1 MLPAQRHQRIIE
13 ALGRKGT
20 VRTEDLAALLGV
32 SHETVRRDLAILER
46 RALLVRV
53 HGGAT
58 SAPSGTGEELS
69 YLERSTSQSEAKA
82 VIGELAAQLLRPGQ
96 TVVIDVGTTAVHVA
110 RAVPPSFRGVVA
122 TCSLLVAAEL
132 AGRPG
137 VEVLVAGGRVR
148 QGDLAVSNAHTL
160 GFFQDLRADVAF
172 LGSGGVDAE
181 AGLTDYFLDEVATKR
196 VILANTAR
204 TYVLADSSKH
214 GRVAAY
220 RVCALDDLSGLITDG
235 EPPSAL
241 ASALVRAGAEVI
253 NP

>member
-1 MLPAQRHQRIIE
+1 MLPAQRQQRIIE

-32 SHETVRRDLAILER
+32 SPETVRRDLAVLER

-58 SAPSGTGEELS
+58 AAPSGTGEESS
-69 YLERSTSQSEAKA
+69 YLERSTSQTEAKA
-82 VIGELAAQLLRPGQ
+82 AIGELAGRLLRPGQ
-96 TVVIDVGTTAVHVA
+96 TVIVDVGTTAVHVA
-110 RAVPPSFRGVVA
+110 RALPPTFRGVVA

-148 QGDLAVSNAHTL
+148 QGDLAVSNAQTL
-160 GFFQDLRADVAF
+160 AFFADLRADVAF
-172 LGSGGVDAE
+172 LGSGGVDAA

-204 TYVLADSSKH
+204 TYVLADTAKH

-220 RVCALDDLSGLITDG
+220 RVCALDDLSGLITDE
-235 EPPSAL
+235 EPPPPL
-241 ASALVRAGAEVI
+241 ASALARAGAELIV
-253 NP
+253 P